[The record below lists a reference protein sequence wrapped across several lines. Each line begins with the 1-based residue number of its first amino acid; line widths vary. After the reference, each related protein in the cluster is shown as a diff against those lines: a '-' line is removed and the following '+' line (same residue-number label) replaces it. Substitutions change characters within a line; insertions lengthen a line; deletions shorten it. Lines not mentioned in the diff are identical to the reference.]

1 MSTWQLRPAPAK
13 KFEIRRGEMNAA
25 GRYLGIEDMRD
36 MDYVITTRELAML
49 AKDEGIDFAAL
60 EDSAYDDIMGQASGA
75 GVIFG
80 NTGGVMEAAI
90 RTAYCYATG
99 KDAPQALYD
108 LQPVRGM
115 DGIREAEVDIEGTKV
130 KVAVVYGTANARK
143 LIEKIKAGEA
153 EYHFVEVMACPGGC
167 IGGAGTIADPAR
179 TAIQLNKYVKEAPF
193 ADPEQSPF
201 MSEIHVLK
209 DDPDF
214 EL

>member
-1 MSTWQLRPAPAK
+1 
-13 KFEIRRGEMNAA
+13 MNAA

-60 EDSAYDDIMGQASGA
+60 EDSAYDDLMGQASGA

-143 LIEKIKAGEA
+143 LIEKLKQAKQSTTLWKLWPARAAASAAADSPRTRNIKATLCVRHALKGFISA
-153 EYHFVEVMACPGGC
+153 
-167 IGGAGTIADPAR
+167 
-179 TAIQLNKYVKEAPF
+179 TAA
-193 ADPEQSPF
+193 
-201 MSEIHVLK
+201 
-209 DDPDF
+209 
-214 EL
+214 

>member
-1 MSTWQLRPAPAK
+1 
-13 KFEIRRGEMNAA
+13 MNAA

-60 EDSAYDDIMGQASGA
+60 EDSAYDDLMGQASGA

-143 LIEKIKAGEA
+143 LIEK
-153 EYHFVEVMACPGGC
+153 
-167 IGGAGTIADPAR
+167 
-179 TAIQLNKYVKEAPF
+179 N
-193 ADPEQSPF
+193 
-201 MSEIHVLK
+201 
-209 DDPDF
+209 
-214 EL
+214 